1 MKKLSTYLV
10 VMFMIVFWIIRIIV
24 TISAQIG
31 TNFMGMVPFNEA
43 FEIAIL
49 FATLLC
55 IILIAKR
62 KMLGCLAYIALH
74 AIYYGADVTNKLN
87 LIANNEKL
95 TLTQS
100 TELMFSIIGIILP
113 LIVLIDLLL
122 DKNRKENFIKM
133 NNLIENWMIEQIKII
148 IEQCKLWKIKK
159 VYDIKIN

>member
-1 MKKLSTYLV
+1 MKKLSTYLL

-24 TISAQIG
+24 TISAQMG

-87 LIANNEKL
+87 LIAKKGQYIPLKTNE
-95 TLTQS
+95 
-100 TELMFSIIGIILP
+100 I
-113 LIVLIDLLL
+113 
-122 DKNRKENFIKM
+122 
-133 NNLIENWMIEQIKII
+133 
-148 IEQCKLWKIKK
+148 
-159 VYDIKIN
+159 